1 MKYERILRRIREDNE
16 LFDDTPRA
24 KKLERVLTKC
34 KAKLQSQWT
43 KAFNAQLNALNERAY
58 NRGTL

>member
-1 MKYERILRRIREDNE
+1 MKYERLLRRIRADNE

-24 KKLERVLTKC
+24 KKLERILTKC

-43 KAFNAQLNALNERAY
+43 TAFNAQLNAMNERAY
-58 NRGTL
+58 RNGAF